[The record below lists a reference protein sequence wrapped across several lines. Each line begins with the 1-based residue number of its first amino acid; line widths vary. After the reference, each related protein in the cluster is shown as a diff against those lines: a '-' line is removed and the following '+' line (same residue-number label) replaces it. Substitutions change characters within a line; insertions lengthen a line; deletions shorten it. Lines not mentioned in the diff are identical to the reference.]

1 MVQKKYK
8 LGKKEKDGLHRIIAL
23 RDFGSVKKGDV
34 GGFVESENN
43 LSQKGNA
50 WVYGNALV
58 FGDAQVSGDALVFG
72 DARAYGNTLIY
83 GNARV
88 YGNAWVFGDAL
99 VYGNALVFGDAQVSG
114 DALVFGD
121 AKVYGK
127 IKLKKGLLCSRFDF
141 KFKWQIDLW
150 FKMEKEFEKA
160 VKKEVESDA

>member
-72 DARAYGNTLIY
+72 DA
-83 GNARV
+83 
-88 YGNAWVFGDAL
+88 
-99 VYGNALVFGDAQVSG
+99 
-114 DALVFGD
+114 
-121 AKVYGK
+121 KVYGK

-160 VKKEVESDA
+160 AKNEVESDA